1 MSRRLIALGA
11 ILFMLLS
18 LAACGGGGGSSSGG
32 SQKYTIGVALSTL
45 TNPFFIAMDKGIRS
59 EATKKNVNLIE
70 TNANNDASTQ
80 ISQVEDLITK
90 KVDLLI
96 LNPVNADG
104 IVPVVQQAN
113 KAKIPVI
120 TVDRGSSSGQLVS
133 FVETDNIA
141 LGKEAVDYIA
151 QALTKQYGSAKGK
164 IVDLQGLRGTS
175 PAENREKGFLTELQ
189 KYPNISVVA
198 VQAADFDQEKAYNIT
213 TDLLQAHPDINAI
226 FCANDDTAIGATKS
240 MQAAHRLY
248 PIGDPKHITVIGIDG
263 SEQALTDIRGGLLDA
278 TISQNPL
285 KEASTAIDEAVQYL
299 SGKSVPGHV
308 FYPSQLITA
317 DNITSQQVKAYG
329 LWGDEASH

>member
-1 MSRRLIALGA
+1 MYKRFIALGA
-11 ILFMLLS
+11 MLFLLLS
-18 LAACGGGGGSSSGG
+18 LSACGGGSSSGG

-59 EATKKNVNLIE
+59 EAAKKNIDLIE

-113 KAKIPVI
+113 KANIPVI
-120 TVDRGSSSGQLVS
+120 TVDRGSSGGKLAS
-133 FVETDNIA
+133 FVETDNVA

-151 QALTKQYGSAKGK
+151 QALIKRYGSAKGK
-164 IVDLQGLRGTS
+164 IIDLQGLRGTS
-175 PAENREKGFLTELQ
+175 PAENREKGFRQELQ
-189 KYPNISVVA
+189 KYPGIQVVA
-198 VQAADFDQEKAYNIT
+198 AQAADFDQEKAYNIT
-213 TDLLQAHPDINAI
+213 TDLLQAHPDIDAI
-226 FCANDDTAIGATKS
+226 FSANDDTAIGATKS
-240 MQAAHRLY
+240 MQAAHRFY
-248 PIGDPKHITVIGIDG
+248 PIGNPKHIIVIGIDG
-263 SEQALTDIRGGLLDA
+263 SEQALQGIRDGSLDA

-285 KEASTAIDEAVQYL
+285 KEASTAIDEAVDYL
-299 SGKSVPGHV
+299 NGKSVPAHV

-317 DNITSQQVKAYG
+317 DNINSPQVKAYG
-329 LWGDEASH
+329 LWGDEASR